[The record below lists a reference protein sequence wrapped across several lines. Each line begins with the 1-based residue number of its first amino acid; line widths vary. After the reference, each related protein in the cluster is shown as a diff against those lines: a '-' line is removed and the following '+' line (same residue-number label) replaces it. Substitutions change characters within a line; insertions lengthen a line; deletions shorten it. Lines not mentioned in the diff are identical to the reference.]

1 MYIGISTREVYA
13 SMDRKN
19 ILFLGTRKR
28 YERRNKGAKEKNK
41 ERKRRGRE
49 ASLSTKEIS
58 LGTKKM
64 WMCLCGSNTPPP
76 FKVRLVVY
84 DDDSLFIISTTS
96 LSNQQ

>member
-1 MYIGISTREVYA
+1 MSRWIEKIYC
-13 SMDRKN
+13 
-19 ILFLGTRKR
+19 FLGPEKDMNDETKEQKKKRK
-28 YERRNKGAKEKNK
+28 KGKGEEEK
-41 ERKRRGRE
+41 

-64 WMCLCGSNTPPP
+64 WMCLCGSNTPPR

>member
-1 MYIGISTREVYA
+1 
-13 SMDRKN
+13 MDRKN

-28 YERRNKGAKEKNK
+28 YERRNKGAKEKK
-41 ERKRRGRE
+41 KKGKGEEEK

-64 WMCLCGSNTPPP
+64 WMCLCGSNTPPR